1 MNPAIG
7 IVGHFA
13 HGLDYNDGQTQK
25 TRHLARLLAARYGA
39 DSLRLVDTHGWT
51 RHPWQ
56 LWRDCRAL
64 AADVRHILILPAH
77 NGVRV
82 FVPFFASLARR
93 HPQLRLSY
101 VVIGGWLP
109 ELVSR
114 RPRLLQQLESF
125 HAILVETRVM
135 LTRLQQMGLGNV
147 RILRNMR
154 RFTPLAEDALVYPQT
169 APWRFAIFS
178 RLNEQKGITDAID
191 AVLQVNRR
199 LAPQGEAAVWL
210 NIYGPVEDSYRDGF
224 HRALSR
230 AEAEWPEAVTWHR
243 EIPAEK
249 AIETLAGHFA
259 LLFPTRYRTEGIPGT
274 IIDAYA
280 AGLPV
285 LASRWEAFE
294 DVVEEGVTGLGYEFG
309 SREALEKLILYSIQ
323 NAYQI
328 NAMRPACLSRSRD
341 FLPESVLPVL
351 EEVLA

>member
-1 MNPAIG
+1 MIG

-13 HGLDYNDGQTQK
+13 QGLVFNDGQTQK
-25 TRHLARLLAARYGA
+25 TRHLAELLTARYGA
-39 DSLRLVDTHGWT
+39 ERLQLVDTHGWT
-51 RHPWQ
+51 RRPWQ
-56 LWRDCRAL
+56 LWRSCRQVAE
-64 AADVRHILILPAH
+64 DSDHILILPAH

-82 FVPFFASLARR
+82 FVPLFTSIARR
-93 HPQLRLSY
+93 HPHLSLSY
-101 VVIGGWLP
+101 VVVGGWLP
-109 ELVSR
+109 DLVAR
-114 RPRLLQQLESF
+114 HPRLLRDLKGF
-125 HAILVETRVM
+125 RAILVETTVM
-135 LTRLQQMGLGNV
+135 LNRLQEMGLENV

-154 RFTPLAEDALVYPQT
+154 RFTPLNEEALVYPQT

-199 LAPQGEAAVWL
+199 LVHEGEAEAEVWL
-210 NIYGPVEDSYRDGF
+210 DIYGPVEESYRDAF
-224 HRALSR
+224 HAALKR
-230 AEAEWPEAVTWHR
+230 AEAEWPGTIRWQG
-243 EIPAEK
+243 EIPSEK

-259 LLFPTRYRTEGIPGT
+259 LLFPTRYPTEGIPGS

-285 LASRWEAFE
+285 LASRWQAFS

-309 SREALEKLILYSIQ
+309 SREALTELILHSIRH
-323 NAYQI
+323 AYQI

-351 EEVLA
+351 EELLA

>member
-1 MNPAIG
+1 MSRDIG

-13 HGLDYNDGQTQK
+13 HGLNYNDGQTQK
-25 TRHLARLLAARYGA
+25 TRHLARLLTARYGVER
-39 DSLRLVDTHGWT
+39 LQLVDTHGWT
-51 RHPWQ
+51 HRPWR
-56 LWRDCRAL
+56 LWRACRKL
-64 AADVRHILILPAH
+64 AVESRHILILPAH

-93 HPQLRLSY
+93 HPDLHLSY
-101 VVIGGWLP
+101 VVVGGWLP
-109 ELVSR
+109 DLLAR
-114 RPRLLQQLESF
+114 HPRLLDQLKSF
-125 HAILVETRVM
+125 HALLVETTVM
-135 LTRLQQMGLGNV
+135 LTRLRQMGLENV
-147 RILRNMR
+147 HILRNMR

-178 RLNEQKGITDAID
+178 RLNEQKGITDAIK
-191 AVLQVNRR
+191 AVLAVNRR
-199 LAPQGEAAVWL
+199 LAPQGEAEVWL
-210 NIYGPVEDSYRDGF
+210 NIFGPVEDSYRDGF
-224 HRALSR
+224 HAALNR

-285 LASRWEAFE
+285 IASRWEAFE

-309 SREALEKLILYSIQ
+309 NRKALEELILYSIR

-328 NAMRPACLSRSRD
+328 NAMRPACLGRSRD